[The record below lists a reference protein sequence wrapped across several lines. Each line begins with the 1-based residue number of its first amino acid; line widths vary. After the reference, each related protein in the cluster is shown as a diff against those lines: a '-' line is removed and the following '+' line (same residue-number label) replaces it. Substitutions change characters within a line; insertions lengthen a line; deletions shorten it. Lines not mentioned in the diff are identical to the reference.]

1 MILRAQGL
9 VLGLV
14 TALASFASLATAQ
27 DAPTFD
33 AAAAFGAR
41 QSVSDM
47 RLSPDGARVLFIA
60 PGAGQ
65 GTIVYTLALTPGAPA
80 IGAFSADG
88 KPWRVTGCNWV
99 SATRIV
105 CRIYAVLRDLHL
117 GPMTMT
123 RIVAVDVDGS
133 NLQMLSKRESA
144 HSRGLQL
151 GGGEV
156 IDWLPGDDGAVLMT
170 RVYLPDD
177 RTGTLL
183 GSAKAGLGVD
193 RVDTRTLASTPV
205 VQPVR
210 NAIDYISD
218 GRGTVRIMATR
229 GVGAGGM
236 DSGVIHYLYREPD
249 STEWHRLADY
259 DATDRSGFMP
269 AAVDPDLNVAYGFK
283 KLDGRMAV
291 YTVKL
296 DGSLAEELQYAR
308 PDVDVEELLTI
319 GRQARVVGATFV
331 TDRREAAYFSADILT
346 LHATLARALPKSPL
360 LDFIGSSVDENRLLL
375 FAGGDS
381 DPGAYYVFDRQSHR
395 LQTFLVARRELERV
409 PLAAVQAITY
419 PADDGTEIPGYLTL
433 PPGAAS
439 ARGLPAIVLPHGGP
453 SARDEWGFDWLS
465 QYFAARGFAVLQPN
479 FRGSSG
485 YGDAWFQDNG
495 FRSWRLA
502 IGDVLAGGRW
512 LIREQGADAARLGI
526 VGWSYGGYAA
536 LQSAVVDPGVFKAV
550 VAIAPVSDLAQF
562 KDDHRGWTDYSLVS
576 EFIGDGAHVR
586 EGSPAQ
592 QATRIQV
599 PVLLFHGT
607 LDSNV
612 LVEQSRRMDARL
624 KSAGVPHE
632 LVIFDGLDHY
642 LEDSAARTEM
652 LRRSD
657 AFLRNAFLRK
667 AFGR

>member
-1 MILRAQGL
+1 MISRAQGL

-14 TALASFASLATAQ
+14 TALASLATAQ

-41 QSVSDM
+41 QSVSGM

-60 PGAGQ
+60 PGAAQ

-99 SATRIV
+99 SAARIV
-105 CRIYAVLRDLHL
+105 CRIYAVMRDLRL

-123 RIVAVDVDGS
+123 RIVAVDIDGS
-133 NLQMLSKRESA
+133 NLQMLSKRENA

-210 NAIDYISD
+210 NAIGYISD

-269 AAVDPDLNVAYGFK
+269 AAVDPDLNVAYGFR

-296 DGSLAEELQYAR
+296 DGSLAEALQYAR

-346 LHATLARALPKSPL
+346 LHAMLARALPKSPL
-360 LDFIGSSVDENRLLL
+360 LDFIGSSVDENRLLV

-419 PADDGTEIPGYLTL
+419 PADDGTRIPGYLTL
-433 PPGAAS
+433 PPGAAR

-512 LIREQGADAARLGI
+512 LIREQGADAVRLGI

-550 VAIAPVSDLAQF
+550 VAIAPVTDLAQF

-576 EFIGDGAHVR
+576 EFIGDGPHVR

-612 LVEQSRRMDARL
+612 LVEQSRRMDGRL

-632 LVIFDGLDHY
+632 LVIFDDLDHY

-657 AFLRNAFLRK
+657 AFLRK